1 MKLEQY
7 KAAYVP
13 QGVRDVPYRWHKPA
27 EKSGFNIGGL
37 IEGIGN
43 GAASLLGAAN
53 DSAQKILKMKEKLQ
67 DERDETE
74 AKTISMEMQAEQNT
88 FDVTLDEEK
97 DNERLE
103 QMREK
108 YTQKVY
114 QNKTLSG
121 RAQQAML
128 EGIDRSFSIQKI
140 RIDGSR
146 MKLIDNQHTVQL
158 KSLMQDAIRNGDLEG
173 ARGNYDALAAKGI
186 ALPAWDVVKSQ
197 TVYYNNM
204 AALSEMP
211 SQKLYEENLFATEQ
225 LRNGKEIDGMSRSD
239 SLLYAKQTQGVLAD
253 RNRNDILLYSDLMRQ
268 KKITFA
274 ELKDKHGAG
283 ELTDSA
289 FETLRRE
296 AANADYKTLVLEAD
310 AVLTAAAYGEV
321 SEADAAGAMV
331 LLRNEIDEKSK
342 LGLFD
347 TEEAKKFLNAVDR
360 KDLSLLRQEM
370 ERVKAVEKSGRE
382 SLKWEVYRT
391 EWSSNESERRE
402 QRKAIETEILNH
414 PLLSREG
421 KMSLMDTVAS
431 RIKDHDN
438 PSSYKHSFVYQNAM
452 ARLAGM
458 KGDFT
463 SYAEPARRKLKNL
476 WIAPSAPAAE
486 KNVTVGNY
494 EMMKMKLDDFIRNNP
509 DASPEAVNKFID
521 ETKAFINQQAVQ
533 DLVAAWLKVEIPNTG
548 FKTGGLPV
556 GTVKDGW
563 KFKGGDP
570 KDRNNWEKAQ

>member
-173 ARGNYDALAAKGI
+173 AQGNYDALAAKGV
-186 ALPAWDVVKSQ
+186 ALPAWDIVKSQ

-225 LRNGKEIDGMSRSD
+225 LRSGKEIDGMSRSD
-239 SLLYAKQTQGVLAD
+239 SLLYAKQTHAVLAD
-253 RNRNDILLYSDLMRQ
+253 RNRNDILLYGDLMQQ

-289 FETLRRE
+289 FETLRRD
-296 AANADYKTLVLEAD
+296 AANADYKSLVLEAD

-331 LLRNEIDEKSK
+331 LLRNEIEERNR

-347 TEEAKKFLNAVDR
+347 AEEAKKFLNAVDR
-360 KDLSLLRQEM
+360 KDLALLRQET
-370 ERVKAVEKSGRE
+370 ERIKAVEKSGRE
-382 SLKWEVYRT
+382 SLKWKVYRT

-463 SYAEPARRKLKNL
+463 SYAEPARRKLSNL
-476 WIAPSAPAAE
+476 WITPSAPNAE
-486 KNVTVGNY
+486 KDVTVGNY

-509 DASPEAVNKFID
+509 DASPEDVNQFID
-521 ETKAFINQQAVQ
+521 DTKAHINQQAVQ
-533 DLVAAWLKVEIPNTG
+533 DLVAAWAKVGIAETG
-548 FKTGGLPV
+548 FKADEGELKKKKDL
-556 GTVKDGW
+556 KDG
-563 KFKGGDP
+563 
-570 KDRNNWEKAQ
+570 KDGK

>member
-173 ARGNYDALAAKGI
+173 ARGNYDALATKGV
-186 ALPAWDVVKSQ
+186 ALPAWDIVKSQ

-204 AALSEMP
+204 AALSEMS

-239 SLLYAKQTQGVLAD
+239 SLLYAKQTQAVLAD
-253 RNRNDILLYSDLMRQ
+253 RNRNDILLYGDLMRQ

-289 FETLRRE
+289 FETLRRD
-296 AANADYKTLVLEAD
+296 AANADYKTLILEAD
-310 AVLTAAAYGEV
+310 AILTAAAYGEV
-321 SEADAAGAMV
+321 SEADASSAMV
-331 LLRNEIDEKSK
+331 LLRNEIEERNR
-342 LGLFD
+342 LGLFEA
-347 TEEAKKFLNAVDR
+347 EEAKKFLNAVDR

-370 ERVKAVEKSGRE
+370 ERIKAVEKSGRE
-382 SLKWEVYRT
+382 SLKWKVYRT

-421 KMSLMDTVAS
+421 KMSLMDIVAS

-486 KNVTVGNY
+486 KDVTVGNY

>member
-173 ARGNYDALAAKGI
+173 AQGNYDALAAKGV
-186 ALPAWDVVKSQ
+186 ALPAWDIVKSQ

-225 LRNGKEIDGMSRSD
+225 LRSGKEIDGMSRSD
-239 SLLYAKQTQGVLAD
+239 SLLYAKQTHAVLAD
-253 RNRNDILLYSDLMRQ
+253 RNRNDILLYGDLMRQ

-289 FETLRRE
+289 FETLRRD
-296 AANADYKTLVLEAD
+296 AANADYKTLILEAD
-310 AVLTAAAYGEV
+310 AVLTAAASGEV
-321 SEADAAGAMV
+321 SEADASSAMV
-331 LLRNEIDEKSK
+331 LLRNEIEERNR

-347 TEEAKKFLNAVDR
+347 AEEAKKFLNAVDR
-360 KDLSLLRQEM
+360 KDLSLLRQET
-370 ERVKAVEKSGRE
+370 ERIKAVEKSGRE
-382 SLKWEVYRT
+382 SLKWKVYRT

-421 KMSLMDTVAS
+421 KMSLMDIVAS

-486 KNVTVGNY
+486 KDVTVGNY

>member
-173 ARGNYDALAAKGI
+173 ARGNYDALATKGV
-186 ALPAWDVVKSQ
+186 ALPAWDIVKSQ

-204 AALSEMP
+204 AALSEMS

-239 SLLYAKQTQGVLAD
+239 SLLYAKQTHAVLAD
-253 RNRNDILLYSDLMRQ
+253 RNRNDILLYGDLMRQ

-289 FETLRRE
+289 FETLRRD
-296 AANADYKTLVLEAD
+296 AANADYKSLVLEAD
-310 AVLTAAAYGEV
+310 AVLTAAASGEV
-321 SEADAAGAMV
+321 SEADASSAMV
-331 LLRNEIDEKSK
+331 LLRNEIKERNR

-347 TEEAKKFLNAVDR
+347 AEEAKKFLNAVDR
-360 KDLSLLRQEM
+360 KDLSLLRQET
-370 ERVKAVEKSGRE
+370 ERIKAVEKSGRE
-382 SLKWEVYRT
+382 SLKWKVYRT

-421 KMSLMDTVAS
+421 KMSLLDIVAS

-463 SYAEPARRKLKNL
+463 SYAEPARRKLTNL
-476 WIAPSAPAAE
+476 WIAPSASAAE
-486 KNVTVGNY
+486 KDVTVGNY
-494 EMMKMKLDDFIRNNP
+494 EMMKLKLDDFIRNNP

-548 FKTGGLPV
+548 FKTGGLPA
-556 GTVKDGW
+556 GTVRDGW

>member
-173 ARGNYDALAAKGI
+173 AQGNYDALAAKGV
-186 ALPAWDVVKSQ
+186 ALPAWDIVKSQ

-239 SLLYAKQTQGVLAD
+239 SLQYAKQTHAVLAD

-289 FETLRRE
+289 FETLRRD
-296 AANADYKTLVLEAD
+296 AANADYKSLVLEAD
-310 AVLTAAAYGEV
+310 AVLTAAASGEV
-321 SEADAAGAMV
+321 SEADASSAMV
-331 LLRNEIDEKSK
+331 LLRNEIKERNR

-347 TEEAKKFLNAVDR
+347 AEEAKKFLNAVDR
-360 KDLSLLRQEM
+360 KDLSLLRQET
-370 ERVKAVEKSGRE
+370 ERIKAVEKSGRE
-382 SLKWEVYRT
+382 SLKWKVYRT

>member
-239 SLLYAKQTQGVLAD
+239 SLLYAKQTQAVLAD

>member
-173 ARGNYDALAAKGI
+173 AQGNYDALAAKGV
-186 ALPAWDVVKSQ
+186 ALPAWDIVKSQ

-225 LRNGKEIDGMSRSD
+225 LRSGKEIDGMSRSD
-239 SLLYAKQTQGVLAD
+239 SLLYAKQTHAVLAD
-253 RNRNDILLYSDLMRQ
+253 RNRNDILLYGDLMRQ

-289 FETLRRE
+289 FETLRRD
-296 AANADYKTLVLEAD
+296 AANADYKTLILEAD
-310 AVLTAAAYGEV
+310 AVLTAAASGEV
-321 SEADAAGAMV
+321 SEADASSAMV
-331 LLRNEIDEKSK
+331 LLRNEIEERNR

-347 TEEAKKFLNAVDR
+347 AEEAKKFLNAVDR
-360 KDLSLLRQEM
+360 KDLSLLRQET
-370 ERVKAVEKSGRE
+370 ERIKAVEKSGRE
-382 SLKWEVYRT
+382 SLKWKVYRT

-421 KMSLMDTVAS
+421 KMSLMDIVAS

-486 KNVTVGNY
+486 KVVTVGNY

>member
-173 ARGNYDALAAKGI
+173 ARGNYDALATKGV
-186 ALPAWDVVKSQ
+186 ALPAWDIVKSQ

-239 SLLYAKQTQGVLAD
+239 SLLYAKQTHAVLAD
-253 RNRNDILLYSDLMRQ
+253 RNRNDILLYGDLMRQ

-289 FETLRRE
+289 FETLRRD
-296 AANADYKTLVLEAD
+296 AAKEEYNAILGDADSVLF
-310 AVLTAAAYGEV
+310 AAAMKEI
-321 SEADAAGAMV
+321 SETDCDGALAIV
-331 LLRNEIDEKSK
+331 RANLDRQEE
-342 LGLFD
+342 LGLFSKED
-347 TEEAKKFLNAVDR
+347 VKDLKTALDR
-360 KDLSLLRQEM
+360 KDITALKQKEELRKQTARTAGGSLRYEIQTVVWPKDIQARNRLEAELKDRILKNPFLDYGQRGTLSELVDSRRKNAENPAYRQSEAYRTARSYVKDLVKKGKLTYDPWGLFNKESGKEFQQMRGSELLDLLDEYAEQNPNTEVEEFYGYIDKQVARLNAGEVRKFVR
-370 ERVKAVEKSGRE
+370 ERMGDNPDVIRAAPVKTPEAPAEGTTGTYRGHKVIFRKG
-382 SLKWEVYRT
+382 KWE
-391 EWSSNESERRE
+391 
-402 QRKAIETEILNH
+402 
-414 PLLSREG
+414 
-421 KMSLMDTVAS
+421 
-431 RIKDHDN
+431 
-438 PSSYKHSFVYQNAM
+438 
-452 ARLAGM
+452 
-458 KGDFT
+458 
-463 SYAEPARRKLKNL
+463 YAE
-476 WIAPSAPAAE
+476 
-486 KNVTVGNY
+486 
-494 EMMKMKLDDFIRNNP
+494 
-509 DASPEAVNKFID
+509 
-521 ETKAFINQQAVQ
+521 
-533 DLVAAWLKVEIPNTG
+533 
-548 FKTGGLPV
+548 
-556 GTVKDGW
+556 
-563 KFKGGDP
+563 
-570 KDRNNWEKAQ
+570 

>member
-173 ARGNYDALAAKGI
+173 AQGNYDALAAKGV
-186 ALPAWDVVKSQ
+186 ALPAWDIVKSQ

-225 LRNGKEIDGMSRSD
+225 LRSGKEIDGMSRSD
-239 SLLYAKQTQGVLAD
+239 SLLYAKQTHAVLAD
-253 RNRNDILLYSDLMRQ
+253 RNRNDILLYGDLMRQ

-289 FETLRRE
+289 FETLRRD
-296 AANADYKTLVLEAD
+296 AANADYKTLILEAD
-310 AVLTAAAYGEV
+310 AVLTAAASGEV
-321 SEADAAGAMV
+321 SEADASSAMV
-331 LLRNEIDEKSK
+331 LLRNEIEERNR

-347 TEEAKKFLNAVDR
+347 AEEAKKFLNAVDR
-360 KDLSLLRQEM
+360 KDLSLLRQET
-370 ERVKAVEKSGRE
+370 ERIKAVEKSGRE
-382 SLKWEVYRT
+382 SLKWKVYRT

-421 KMSLMDTVAS
+421 KMSLMDIVAS

-438 PSSYKHSFVYQNAM
+438 PSSYKHSFVHQNAM

-486 KNVTVGNY
+486 KDVTVGNY

>member
-173 ARGNYDALAAKGI
+173 ARGNYDALATKGV
-186 ALPAWDVVKSQ
+186 ALPAWDIVKSQ

-239 SLLYAKQTQGVLAD
+239 SLLYAKQTHAVLAD
-253 RNRNDILLYSDLMRQ
+253 RNRNDILLYGDLMRQ

-289 FETLRRE
+289 FETLRRD
-296 AANADYKTLVLEAD
+296 AANADYKTLILEAD
-310 AVLTAAAYGEV
+310 AVLTAAASGEV
-321 SEADAAGAMV
+321 SEADASSAMV
-331 LLRNEIDEKSK
+331 LLRNEIEERNR

-347 TEEAKKFLNAVDR
+347 AEEAKKFLNAVDR
-360 KDLSLLRQEM
+360 KDLSLLRQET
-370 ERVKAVEKSGRE
+370 ERIKAVEKSGRE
-382 SLKWEVYRT
+382 SLKWKVYRT

-421 KMSLMDTVAS
+421 KMSLMDIVAS

-486 KNVTVGNY
+486 KDVTVGNY

>member
-173 ARGNYDALAAKGI
+173 ARGNYDALAAKGV
-186 ALPAWDVVKSQ
+186 ALPAWDIVKSQ

-239 SLLYAKQTQGVLAD
+239 SLLYAKQTHAVLAD
-253 RNRNDILLYSDLMRQ
+253 RNRNDILLYGDLMRQ

-289 FETLRRE
+289 FETLRRD
-296 AANADYKTLVLEAD
+296 AANADYKTLILEAD
-310 AVLTAAAYGEV
+310 AVLTAAASGEV
-321 SEADAAGAMV
+321 SEADASSAMV
-331 LLRNEIDEKSK
+331 LLRNEIEERNR

-347 TEEAKKFLNAVDR
+347 AEEAKKFLNAVDR
-360 KDLSLLRQEM
+360 KDLSLLRQET
-370 ERVKAVEKSGRE
+370 ERIKAVEKSGRE
-382 SLKWEVYRT
+382 SLKWKVYRT

-421 KMSLMDTVAS
+421 KMSLMDIVAS

-486 KNVTVGNY
+486 KDVTVGNY